1 MAMRLIDRPGVE
13 LEAVGHKGLSATAS
27 AALHAAVILACVWVL
42 QVSTDDIAPQV
53 AALIPERITWI
64 SNPSNGGGRDGGG
77 ERAIVPPRR
86 ARAAG
91 AETISVPA
99 APQASTDATIEPPQ
113 EVSTLPAK
121 PMGDAMQIVPGAIE
135 TDGPSAGSGNSG
147 IGKGPGNDSGGLG
160 ERPGRGFG
168 EGTTPFGPGVTMP
181 TLIERVSPKYTPDA
195 MRARVQG
202 SVWIE
207 CVVQTDGTVGDARIM
222 RSLDRRFG
230 LDEEAIAAAKR
241 WRFRPGRL
249 NGQPVPVVITI
260 ELVFSVR

>member
-1 MAMRLIDRPGVE
+1 MAMKLIDRPGLE
-13 LEAVGHKGLSATAS
+13 LESLGHKGLSATAS
-27 AALHAAVILACVWVL
+27 AALHAAVILTCVWVF
-42 QVSTDDIAPQV
+42 QISSDEVASQV
-53 AALIPERITWI
+53 AALIPDRITWI
-64 SNPSNGGGRDGGG
+64 SNPSDGGGRDGGG

-86 ARAAG
+86 ARAVG

-99 APQASTDATIEPPQ
+99 APQASTDTTIEPPQ
-113 EVSTLPAK
+113 EISTLPAR
-121 PMGDAMQIVPGAIE
+121 PMGDATQVLAGAINN
-135 TDGPSAGSGNSG
+135 DGASA
-147 IGKGPGNDSGGLG
+147 GPGNVGAGDTPAPGNGNLG
-160 ERPGRGFG
+160 AQPSDGAGPGITRG
-168 EGTTPFGPGVTMP
+168 GPGVTMP

-207 CVVQTDGTVGDARIM
+207 CVVQTDGTVGDVRVM